1 MKKIVLKSIL
11 SLTFLALHM
20 AVNAQTFSWF
30 QQFRTDGKDVY
41 TDGTH
46 VWRIGYFDNT
56 TTIGSTTLT
65 SNGNYDILVTK
76 SDINGNVVW
85 AKSFGS
91 TKEDRGTALCVDPS
105 GNVYITGLFKE
116 QTTIGSDSYTSEAGY
131 WQPNGYLAKLD
142 NAGSMLWSRPITCT
156 EDCEGV
162 SLAYDALGDNV
173 YLAAKFLD
181 TLTLGTNVLTGQSYM
196 SCIAKVTS
204 SGAVSWATG
213 FAQHEARELTLDAAG
228 NVWFLYGTIGTTA
241 NSYIK
246 KIDPSGNIAST
257 LHFPGVIMR
266 SFCLDGLSNIWAAG
280 SFLGTATLGT
290 STLTAQNWDV
300 VVAKAD
306 ASGTITFAKN
316 YGGVNSE
323 HGISIC
329 SDPSNNVFVGGNK
342 ASTDMLDT
350 HTASG
355 SAFFMQLNNA
365 GVEQWLGTIPGTNM
379 LGDQAH
385 GLCSDNAGNI
395 FATGYFDAWAGN
407 PITVNGNT
415 YTVGGGFFAR
425 LNLGGAVNSVNEL
438 DEASVRVYPNP
449 ATDLLTIEWK
459 ESPEIESCK
468 VFSISGQSFDLDFYG
483 KELNVSSLPSGVY
496 ILELQNE
503 QAIRQVRFLKK

>member
-1 MKKIVLKSIL
+1 MKKTILKSLLAFAFITMHL
-11 SLTFLALHM
+11 SL
-20 AVNAQTFSWF
+20 NAQFSWF

-162 SLAYDALGDNV
+162 SLAYDAVGDNV

-196 SCIAKVTS
+196 SCIAKVTA
-204 SGAVSWATG
+204 SGVVSWANG
-213 FAQHEARELTLDAAG
+213 YAQHDARELALDAAG
-228 NVWFLYGTIGTTA
+228 NVCFLYGTIGTTA
-241 NSYIK
+241 NSYVK
-246 KIDPSGNIAST
+246 KIDPSGNSVST

-266 SFCLDGLSNIWAAG
+266 SFCIDGLSNIWAAG
-280 SFLGTATLGT
+280 SLIGTATLGT

-316 YGGVNSE
+316 YGGANSE

-329 SDPSNNVFVGGNK
+329 ADPSNNVFVAGNK

-365 GVEQWLGTIPGTNM
+365 GAEQWLGTIPGTNM

-425 LNLGGAVNSVNEL
+425 LNPGGTPPLGMGEFNLSAITF
-438 DEASVRVYPNP
+438 YPNP
-449 ATDLLTIEWK
+449 ASEVVTIHWME
-459 ESPEIESCK
+459 EIRSYK
-468 VFSISGQSFDLDFYG
+468 VSSLSGQQFDLELNG
-483 KELNVSSLPSGVY
+483 NTLNVSDLPSGVY
-496 ILELQNE
+496 FLELQSDE
-503 QAIRQVRFLKK
+503 TIQQVRFIKK

>member
-1 MKKIVLKSIL
+1 MKKTILKSLLAFAFITMHL
-11 SLTFLALHM
+11 SL
-20 AVNAQTFSWF
+20 NAQFSWF

-91 TKEDRGTALCVDPS
+91 TKEERGTALCVDPS

-116 QTTIGSDSYTSEAGY
+116 ETTIGTDSYTSEAGY

-162 SLAYDALGDNV
+162 SLAYDAAGDNV

-213 FAQHEARELTLDAAG
+213 FAQHDARELALDAAG
-228 NVWFLYGTIGTTA
+228 NVCFLYGTIGTTA
-241 NSYIK
+241 NSYLK
-246 KIDPSGNIAST
+246 KIDPSGNIVST

-329 SDPSNNVFVGGNK
+329 ADPSNNVFVAGNK
-342 ASTDMLDT
+342 ASTNILDT

-425 LNLGGAVNSVNEL
+425 LNPGGTPPLGMNEFNL
-438 DEASVRVYPNP
+438 SAISLYPNP
-449 ATDLLTIEWK
+449 ASEVLTINWME
-459 ESPEIESCK
+459 EIRSCK
-468 VFSISGQSFDLDFYG
+468 VRSLSGQQFDLELNG
-483 KELNVSSLPSGVY
+483 TSLNVSDLPSGVY
-496 ILELQNE
+496 FLELQSDE
-503 QAIRQVRFLKK
+503 TIQQVKFLKK